1 MSDLEISY
9 WSMIGTWFA
18 GIATFLAVV
27 VSLYLSMTSRRT
39 RLLIRI
45 RDDLD
50 GEYKLILLNRSQL
63 YAEMESV
70 NLCIR
75 RGFILKD
82 VYSSRWSDLVR
93 DFFKSEEDGKENM
106 KLYPNNTS
114 RTFSV
119 DMSTLS
125 SQYSYFLPYD
135 NDGVL
140 ASPIK
145 MPHCCIQ
152 VRLVS
157 GEVFY
162 HKLPSSFYDKYR
174 EYVGSRHDHYMD
186 YLSNEPW
193 KYIHYG
199 SSQDLLRIQK
209 EHLDIYTKT
218 RINYHMLLC

>member
-75 RGFILKD
+75 
-82 VYSSRWSDLVR
+82 
-93 DFFKSEEDGKENM
+93 
-106 KLYPNNTS
+106 
-114 RTFSV
+114 
-119 DMSTLS
+119 
-125 SQYSYFLPYD
+125 
-135 NDGVL
+135 
-140 ASPIK
+140 
-145 MPHCCIQ
+145 
-152 VRLVS
+152 
-157 GEVFY
+157 
-162 HKLPSSFYDKYR
+162 
-174 EYVGSRHDHYMD
+174 
-186 YLSNEPW
+186 
-193 KYIHYG
+193 
-199 SSQDLLRIQK
+199 
-209 EHLDIYTKT
+209 
-218 RINYHMLLC
+218 